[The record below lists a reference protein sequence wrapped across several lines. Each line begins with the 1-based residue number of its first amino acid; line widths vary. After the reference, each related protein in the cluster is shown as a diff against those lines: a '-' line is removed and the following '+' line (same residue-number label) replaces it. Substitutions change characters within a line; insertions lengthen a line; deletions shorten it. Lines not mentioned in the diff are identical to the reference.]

1 MQGNT
6 AMADH
11 HYTECGLQ
19 NVYISGISKMVDDD
33 GDEVILIPGVNNLHR
48 TIAEGIVSHT
58 KGIDGS
64 ELRFLRSEMGLTQA
78 ELATLVHRDK
88 QSIGRWERSE
98 TEIDSVAEAVIR
110 KLAIEMIGLD
120 VKLGMAEL
128 SKYSVPTAEVQPINI
143 GIIDGGNYELRKKAA

>member
-1 MQGNT
+1 
-6 AMADH
+6 MADH

-19 NVYISGISKMVDDD
+19 NVFITGISKMTDDD
-33 GDEVILIPGVNNLHR
+33 GDEVILVPGVNNLHR
-48 TIAEGIVSHT
+48 IIAEGIVSHK

-110 KLAIEMIGLD
+110 KLAIEKIGLKVD
-120 VKLGMAEL
+120 LGMDKL
-128 SKYSVPTAEVQPINI
+128 SKFSVPTAEVQPINI
-143 GIIDGGNYELRKKAA
+143 NAVDEGHYELVGDQKEAA